1 MSDGFVTVGQCIEG
15 LPIGVFVWEL
25 LLCAFLASFW
35 LGALNEPTPFALG
48 LLDTDW
54 TYNEL
59 NVQAVL
65 AAMGVGNAIS
75 MLLAGWFADKT
86 GRANVIRCLTLATV
100 SCGLLVQSSR
110 TLGQTLCGRF
120 LLGLTSGGLLA
131 ALIPLVAEL
140 LPARRR
146 GFYMTVWCCGRPAGA
161 LLAVLISCL
170 LPRLDWTNFVFMMTA
185 PAVVLYILC
194 RLDVMPESPRFLYL
208 AGRREE
214 GFLTLAEMYD
224 KEMMCLPWGPDS
236 VSLTTSSEV
245 KEVKS
250 GLRSLAHSDAA
261 ITAWLCLII
270 FFSHCA
276 SQCMRAWIPTILA
289 AGSPHQTPVMLLAMS
304 LLQAAGSKAQ
314 SSGASLLS
322 AGSTGLDRHLV
333 MVAAQGYMLEI
344 CGVVLCAAASWA
356 LTRRLL
362 VRGSLC
368 AAALLA
374 IGATLAERRNLW
386 LTAGPLFGLA
396 LIANAAATNFLLVF
410 ACERFPTSSRASA
423 VGLVLFFGQ
432 VAELFAPAM
441 GVIMLNRFSV
451 QSAVLAFNSLYFV
464 AFLLSFQL
472 PLPGHRERT
481 LHDVE
486 EKGAR
491 DPLTRNRKRLGMSYQ
506 TV

>member
-48 LLDTDW
+48 LLNTDW
-54 TYNEL
+54 AYNEL

-75 MLLAGWFADKT
+75 LLLAGWFSDKS
-86 GRANVIRCLTLATV
+86 GRAHVIRCLILATV
-100 SCGLLVQSSR
+100 SCGFLVQSSR
-110 TLGQTLCGRF
+110 TLGQTLCARF

-131 ALIPLVAEL
+131 AMIPLVAEL
-140 LPARRR
+140 LPARQR
-146 GFYMTVWCCGRPAGA
+146 GFYLTVWCCGRPAGA
-161 LLAVLISCL
+161 LLAVLLSCL

-185 PAVVLYILC
+185 PAVVVYVLC
-194 RLDVMPESPRFLYL
+194 RLDVMPESPRYLYL

-214 GFLTLAEMYD
+214 GFVTLAEMYD

-261 ITAWLCLII
+261 ITAWLCLVV

-289 AGSPHQTPVMLLAMS
+289 TGSPHQSPVMLLALS
-304 LLQAAGSKAQ
+304 LLQAEDPKPPA
-314 SSGASLLS
+314 SGLSLLS
-322 AGSTGLDRHLV
+322 AGPNLDRHLV
-333 MVAAQGYMLEI
+333 MVAAQGYMLEV
-344 CGVVLCAAASWA
+344 CGIVLCAAISFA

-362 VRGSLC
+362 VRGALF
-368 AAALLA
+368 AAAVLA
-374 IGATLAERRNLW
+374 VGATLAERRNMW

-396 LIANAAATNFLLVF
+396 LIANSAVSNFLLVF

-464 AFLLSFQL
+464 AFLISFQL
-472 PLPGHRERT
+472 PLPGHHEKT
-481 LHDVE
+481 LHDIE
-486 EKGAR
+486 A
-491 DPLTRNRKRLGMSYQ
+491 
-506 TV
+506 

>member
-1 MSDGFVTVGQCIEG
+1 MSDGHVTVGQCIEG

-48 LLDTDW
+48 LLNTDW
-54 TYNEL
+54 AYNKL

-75 MLLAGWFADKT
+75 TLLAGWFADKS
-86 GRANVIRCLTLATV
+86 GRNVVIRFLTLSTV

-110 TLGQTLCGRF
+110 TLGQTLCSRF
-120 LLGLTSGGLLA
+120 LLGLTSGGLMA
-131 ALIPLVAEL
+131 AIIPLVAEL

-146 GFYMTVWCCGRPAGA
+146 GFYLTVWCCGRPAGA
-161 LLAVLISCL
+161 LLAVILSCL
-170 LPRLDWTNFVFMMTA
+170 LPRLDWTNFVFMMSA
-185 PAVVLYILC
+185 PAVVLYVLC
-194 RLDVMPESPRFLYL
+194 RLDVMPESPRYLYL

-245 KEVKS
+245 KDVKS

-261 ITAWLCLII
+261 ITAWLCLVI

-289 AGSPHQTPVMLLAMS
+289 TGSSHQTPVMLLALS
-304 LLQAAGSKAQ
+304 LLQAESPQ
-314 SSGASLLS
+314 PHASP
-322 AGSTGLDRHLV
+322 GLDRHLV

-344 CGVVLCAAASWA
+344 CGIVICAAISFA

-362 VRGSLC
+362 VRGALC
-368 AAALLA
+368 AAAVLA
-374 IGATLAERRNLW
+374 IAATLAERRHLW
-386 LTAGPLFGLA
+386 VTAGPLYGLA
-396 LIANAAATNFLLVF
+396 LVANAAAANFLLVF

-432 VAELFAPAM
+432 VAELFAPSM
-441 GVIMLNRFSV
+441 GVIMLMNRFSV

-472 PLPGHRERT
+472 PLPGHHERT
-481 LHDVE
+481 LHDIE
-486 EKGAR
+486 AKGSR